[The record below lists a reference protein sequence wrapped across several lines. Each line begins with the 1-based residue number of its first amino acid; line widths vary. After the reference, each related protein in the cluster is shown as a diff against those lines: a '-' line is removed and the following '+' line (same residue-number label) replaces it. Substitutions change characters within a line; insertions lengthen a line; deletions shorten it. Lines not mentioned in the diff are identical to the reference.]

1 MKKQAKELTM
11 VPTENVQAGL
21 FTAQLSFFTQFS
33 ARTPLAAHNR
43 ILIFVKELRFLE
55 AAVCIE
61 DYKKHPKFPDQIT
74 SDIDKGAACELLL
87 IIEPLRT
94 EMTSEQF
101 SWVIKNLKNEIN
113 DQALRRKIKIET
125 ENTRNLILAHTFSS
139 LTKED

>member
-1 MKKQAKELTM
+1 MKEEL
-11 VPTENVQAGL
+11 
-21 FTAQLSFFTQFS
+21 
-33 ARTPLAAHNR
+33 H
-43 ILIFVKELRFLE
+43 FLE

-61 DYKKHPKFPDQIT
+61 DLQKASYKFSDQIT
-74 SDIDKGAACELLL
+74 SDIDKGAAEGELLL
-87 IIEPLRT
+87 ILEPLRT